1 MLNLV
6 FSNVKIDVE
15 KIFNVV
21 KIDVELYFEML
32 IYL

>member
-15 KIFNVV
+15 KYLMLS